1 MRYRKAWKMTK
12 KIAEAWKAKLL
23 KKLHTMDVWKAM
35 EELRLHRITLS
46 LHSEEPFDPK
56 ANYCDPF
63 NHDEKYHV
71 QIWDKEDQMYGKAF
85 YGKTPAE
92 AFRKA
97 VEAIL

>member
-1 MRYRKAWKMTK
+1 MTK
-12 KIAEAWKAKLL
+12 KIAEEWKVKFL
-23 KKLHTMDVWKAM
+23 KKLDQMDVWEAM

-46 LHSEEPFDPK
+46 IVSEEPFDPK
-56 ANYCDPF
+56 VNYCEPF

-71 QIWDKEDQMYGKAF
+71 QIWDKEDQMYGEAF

-97 VEAIL
+97 ARAAL